1 MLRIRGLGQTLWR
14 VIRRALGREVSS
26 DADEAPQRCTND
38 VKHVDHAV
46 DEIHK
51 QPKEIVVDDVV
62 ADAEGFSGGP
72 HDTLVLMDYV
82 HHVAAT
88 VWNGEE
94 RAELKLSSHGR
105 KVKKFGRLASEI
117 EGLVAACYLDIG
129 EVTITLDDMTSLLHL
144 PITSAFHSFEAIQV
158 DEVVDLLV
166 DLLESVT
173 HVHVVFLD
181 AFCDLS
187 QTKSYAWGA
196 ATLVYM
202 YENLYD
208 ASKRSVRQL
217 AGYITLLHCWIYE
230 HFSTIASSIAAEDYH
245 ERKSCASR
253 WEFGK
258 ALLVSTHRNRLDK
271 LMSDAMC
278 WISYGDHC
286 MRPIYCNTP
295 TIEGCAKFWVC
306 ANHSSTPYCSISMSV
321 MCCTWTMWNIIHGVV
336 LHDISSLHES
346 NTAWESS

>member
-1 MLRIRGLGQTLWR
+1 MI
-14 VIRRALGREVSS
+14 S
-26 DADEAPQRCTND
+26 CTND

-94 RAELKLSSHGR
+94 RAELKLSFHGR
-105 KVKKFGRLASEI
+105 KVKKFGRPASEI

-129 EVTITLDDMTSLLHL
+129 DWGLIYAFAKSKCDATQWTIAARAYLLHL
-144 PITSAFHSFEAIQV
+144 VGWTLFANKSA
-158 DEVVDLLV
+158 
-166 DLLESVT
+166 T

-196 ATLVYM
+196 ATL
-202 YENLYD
+202 
-208 ASKRSVRQL
+208 
-217 AGYITLLHCWIYE
+217 CWIYE

-245 ERKSCASR
+245 ERKSRASR

-286 MRPIYCNTP
+286 AFR
-295 TIEGCAKFWVC
+295 EFEL
-306 ANHSSTPYCSISMSV
+306 ISLFS
-321 MCCTWTMWNIIHGVV
+321 
-336 LHDISSLHES
+336 
-346 NTAWESS
+346 